1 MEREDKHAILQVT
14 EEIFMIHGPKIPLT
28 EIRKKVLQNAVKY
41 MQDLMEIFQDVV
53 GKSAESRRQ
62 SRRQRLYTIKVNPLY
77 WRGIQRKGRNRH

>member
-1 MEREDKHAILQVT
+1 MHGILQVT

>member
-1 MEREDKHAILQVT
+1 MHAILQVT

-28 EIRKKVLQNAVKY
+28 EIRKKVLQNAVKC

>member
-1 MEREDKHAILQVT
+1 MHAILQVT

>member
-1 MEREDKHAILQVT
+1 MHAILQVT

-41 MQDLMEIFQDVV
+41 MQDLMEIFQDVI

>member
-1 MEREDKHAILQVT
+1 MHAILKVT

>member
-1 MEREDKHAILQVT
+1 MWICWYIVEREDMHAILQVT

-62 SRRQRLYTIKVNPLY
+62 SRRQRLYTIKVNPL
-77 WRGIQRKGRNRH
+77 

>member
-1 MEREDKHAILQVT
+1 MHAILQVT

-41 MQDLMEIFQDVV
+41 MQVLMEIFQDVF